1 MGENRQQPRGGSTE
15 GSRKKTTEEEF
26 FKFIKQG
33 NGYLCGRKRGPV
45 NIRDSDVDLPNG
57 ALPEH
62 RYQFKEI
69 WECYFN
75 QLNSTNGMDLDTFPG
90 DAEVANTLPSNLNAL
105 KEEDKEYQ
113 LITDLAHL
121 AIDECNKESILY
133 KYKFLKIEKL
143 NLRLTGYMEY
153 FMTVKVKNLT
163 LATVYETFQIHAGAH
178 PADFAKRIFS
188 CLPKGGALPL
198 PLPSLE
204 EVSVDT
210 VPSKST

>member
-1 MGENRQQPRGGSTE
+1 MEENRQQPRGGSTE
-15 GSRKKTTEEEF
+15 GSTEEEEF

-105 KEEDKEYQ
+105 KEEDK
-113 LITDLAHL
+113 
-121 AIDECNKESILY
+121 SIS
-133 KYKFLKIEKL
+133 
-143 NLRLTGYMEY
+143 
-153 FMTVKVKNLT
+153 
-163 LATVYETFQIHAGAH
+163 AH

-198 PLPSLE
+198 PLPLPSLE